1 MDGGKT
7 MNYKYPYIKG
17 GKQMVAAVLGA
28 CKMISDTGYFN
39 KAVSYYS
46 EKYDVDKEELAKNI
60 RARQAAGQKGRTCK
74 YRYYAVLFFKDYY
87 TADDAGTRASWIWE
101 EQDAKKHT
109 YVKVLRATNKKNA
122 ETQIDNMGDACF
134 PYKSGTDYW
143 VFHIKEFTEKKEAE
157 KYLECINWEKAKSL
171 MPKHIKETW
180 AITADENG
188 LKNLI

>member
-1 MDGGKT
+1 
-7 MNYKYPYIKG
+7 
-17 GKQMVAAVLGA
+17 
-28 CKMISDTGYFN
+28 
-39 KAVSYYS
+39 
-46 EKYDVDKEELAKNI
+46 
-60 RARQAAGQKGRTCK
+60 
-74 YRYYAVLFFKDYY
+74 
-87 TADDAGTRASWIWE
+87 
-101 EQDAKKHT
+101 
-109 YVKVLRATNKKNA
+109 VKVLRATNKKNA